1 MKKKIEDYTDE
12 ELFEMEFNEDH
23 PLFEFCKFSE
33 LRHWLKEND
42 GRYINELVEDAPS
55 WCKAV
60 LDEKIANEAKPGL
73 HTKY

>member
-1 MKKKIEDYTDE
+1 MKKKIEDFTDE
-12 ELFEMEFNEDH
+12 ELFEMDFNENH

-33 LRHWLKEND
+33 LTNWLKEKD
-42 GRYINELVEDAPS
+42 GQYLNELVEEAPS

-60 LDEKIANEAKPGL
+60 LDEKIERETKPGL